1 MQNKRIF
8 LLGFMGAGKTTLG
21 KRLANK
27 SGLPFVDVDQKIEAY
42 FQLSIQSIFEK
53 YGEAFFR
60 KEESKMLE
68 KLIEEFPQAIL
79 SVGGGLPCY
88 NNNMEL
94 MNLSGT
100 TCYLHRPA
108 KELFHRL
115 KNSKENRP
123 LLTGKSDAELLQ
135 YIRSEEHTSELQSRP
150 QLVCRRLLEKKT
162 RGPASLPGRP
172 DGGETGCP
180 PPPAMLPSQ
189 VPWAAMLG
197 ASQPRGVQGA
207 NSRCH
212 PGGAGRWVS

>member
-8 LLGFMGAGKTTLG
+8 LIGFMGAGKTTLG

-88 NNNMEL
+88 NNNIEL

-135 YIRSEEHTSELQSRP
+135 YIE
-150 QLVCRRLLEKKT
+150 VKLLEREVFYSKAKIIVY
-162 RGPASLPGRP
+162 RDQQDVSSLMKRL
-172 DGGETGCP
+172 ELT
-180 PPPAMLPSQ
+180 AI
-189 VPWAAMLG
+189 V
-197 ASQPRGVQGA
+197 
-207 NSRCH
+207 
-212 PGGAGRWVS
+212 

>member
-8 LLGFMGAGKTTLG
+8 LIGFMGAGKTTLG

-88 NNNMEL
+88 NNNIEL

-100 TCYLHRPA
+100 TCYLHRPV

-135 YIRSEEHTSELQSRP
+135 YIE
-150 QLVCRRLLEKKT
+150 VKLLEREVFYSKAKIIVY
-162 RGPASLPGRP
+162 RDQQDVSSLMKLL
-172 DGGETGCP
+172 ELT
-180 PPPAMLPSQ
+180 AI
-189 VPWAAMLG
+189 V
-197 ASQPRGVQGA
+197 
-207 NSRCH
+207 
-212 PGGAGRWVS
+212 